1 MPEMTSFFK
10 MLSLHP
16 EQKKCYLITAGNT
29 AFLFLKMKLFLKLL
43 AVVLS
48 VACGAVFLLSAYT
61 KLFPIE
67 PFEYTFVE
75 LGITGWKGSVFI
87 ARLFIGFEFACGG
100 LLILNFWLKRFT
112 IPLVSFT
119 LLAFIAYLLVQIAH
133 YGNNGNCGC
142 FGTAFVFTPLQGILK
157 NLVLLAA
164 AVFIYF
170 FHPNFSFKFMRP
182 VTIVL
187 AIVAFALPF
196 ILNPVD
202 FDTAANNYSGK
213 LNYKLDLDAVYN
225 NPEVP
230 VPKVELRKGKWIVAF
245 MSLTCPHCRIA
256 AKKLH
261 VMKLKNPNLP
271 IYLFL
276 NGPDKYIKPFFD
288 DTRATDLN
296 WSLLNGHGLFF
307 KISGPAVPQ
316 IDWVNNDTVENKSNY
331 FVLQQKD
338 VEDWLKK

>member
-1 MPEMTSFFK
+1 
-10 MLSLHP
+10 
-16 EQKKCYLITAGNT
+16 
-29 AFLFLKMKLFLKLL
+29 MKLFFKVV

-75 LGITGWKGSVFI
+75 LGITGWKSSVFI

-119 LLAFIAYLLVQIAH
+119 LIAFIIYLLLQIAH
-133 YGNNGNCGC
+133 YGNTGNCGC

-164 AVFIYF
+164 VVFIYC
-170 FHPNFSFKFMRP
+170 FHPNFSFKFMRLI
-182 VTIVL
+182 TIAL

-196 ILNPVD
+196 ILNPID
-202 FDTAANNYSGK
+202 FDTSANNYSGK
-213 LNYKLDLDAVYN
+213 LNYMLNLDDIYN
-225 NPEVP
+225 NKDVP
-230 VPKVELRKGKWIVAF
+230 TPKQELRKGKWIVAF
-245 MSLTCPHCRIA
+245 MSLTCPHCRVA

-261 VMKLKNPNLP
+261 VMKLKDPSLP
-271 IYLFL
+271 IYMFL
-276 NGPDKYIKPFFD
+276 NGPDRYLKPFFE

-296 WSLLNGHGLFF
+296 WSVLNGKGLFF
-307 KISGPAVPQ
+307 KISGPSVPQ
-316 IDWVNNDTVENKSNY
+316 IDWVNNSVVENKTNY
-331 FVLQQKD
+331 MVLQQSD
-338 VEDWLKK
+338 VETWLKK